1 MGSPVLVGVLFKPV
15 ADGTC
20 VALLVAMMT
29 ISMTNTPGRPLK
41 TEPACILRWVFH
53 RGPDA
58 LTCAVDAASGRS
70 SYDVCILPHWNLSL
84 ATVEHFDAPASAL
97 QRHAEIASR
106 LQLAGWTAQY
116 GASHS
121 TGIAA

>member
-1 MGSPVLVGVLFKPV
+1 MWSSPGRAV

-20 VALLVAMMT
+20 VALLLAMMT
-29 ISMTNTPGRPLK
+29 NTMTNTLRRPLRA
-41 TEPACILRWVFH
+41 ESACILRWVFH

-58 LTCAVDAASGRS
+58 LTCAVETAGGRS
-70 SYDVCILPHWNLSL
+70 SYDVCILPHWDLSL

-97 QRHAEIASR
+97 RRHAEIASR
-106 LQLAGWTAQY
+106 LRLAGWMAQY